1 MKPIPLKDQLMKID
15 AVRAADDVVSKVV
28 RRDSVPEVETDFE
41 VSSDRILAEAEESAA
56 GMNGF
61 YVRMAQ
67 AEHPETLREEAI
79 GQARSYRRAAVNL
92 SRSAVR
98 SAAIA
103 DEVSSRY
110 NDLTKSKRKRRLPVI
125 GRAPA
130 NAFIDLEEANSDHFA
145 RGLNIY
151 KLLLIL
157 YIGSFAGVVVELGW
171 CLLKHG
177 YIESRAGLV
186 YGPLNLLYGVGA
198 VAITVALYRYRNH
211 SRWLA
216 FGAGMIVGSA
226 VEYVCSW
233 CQETFLGSRSW
244 DYSDMPF
251 NLNGRICL
259 LYAFFWGFLGVLW
272 LKNLYPRI
280 AAVIMKIPD
289 RFGKILTWAL
299 LAFFVFDAA
308 VSLVAVYR
316 WYGRT
321 SGIAASNAF
330 WRFIDL
336 RFPDTRMQKIF
347 ANLVWSK

>member
-130 NAFIDLEEANSDHFA
+130 NAFIDLEEANSSHFA

-186 YGPLNLLYGVGA
+186 YGPFNLLYGVGA
-198 VAITVALYRYRNH
+198 VAIPTGILSAGFVEHY
-211 SRWLA
+211 SRMQRSVEA
-216 FGAGMIVGSA
+216 AEYKNSSA
-226 VEYVCSW
+226 VILADKASPYAGRRVKEIEEMNAVCVTALIRG
-233 CQETFLGSRSW
+233 ELVIVPEDTV
-244 DYSDMPF
+244 
-251 NLNGRICL
+251 RIEEGDVL
-259 LYAFFWGFLGVLW
+259 LVTKL
-272 LKNLYPRI
+272 
-280 AAVIMKIPD
+280 
-289 RFGKILTWAL
+289 
-299 LAFFVFDAA
+299 
-308 VSLVAVYR
+308 
-316 WYGRT
+316 
-321 SGIAASNAF
+321 
-330 WRFIDL
+330 
-336 RFPDTRMQKIF
+336 
-347 ANLVWSK
+347 